1 MLAGEANTGM
11 KQSEF
16 ESMRF
21 RTMIDNIILTS
32 DNDEELVNAI
42 KRIDINS
49 RIKGITFYDELND
62 YLNKK
67 YGEWLNDKKDA

>member
-1 MLAGEANTGM
+1 MTTGM

>member
-1 MLAGEANTGM
+1 MTTTGM

>member
-1 MLAGEANTGM
+1 M

>member
-1 MLAGEANTGM
+1 M

-49 RIKGITFYDELND
+49 RVKGITFYDELND